1 MVISFRFVAFSA
13 LAFPLVIAFSS
24 EPTYGAPAAK
34 SSEETDTAKLA
45 KASGLKP
52 LTKDEQDSPVE
63 AGRSLVSRGNY
74 ARALFVLQS
83 NIDGWVNRSAKNP
96 MTINVGDWHADPTGQ
111 NLALREL
118 STEQLLRIHFTDVYN
133 LRGIVYTCTKQL
145 PEAAESFR
153 KAIECNPFN
162 GTALGNLSS
171 TYFRQGRLDDAI
183 ATAKKALRISDRF
196 IDCHSSLATIYRAK
210 NQFDQERQELE
221 AVNRCRQLR
230 AKDNLNLSNLSRS
243 KYMYDLISQKPQSA
257 KKQIAMGVIHKQFN
271 NFAESEKCHLA
282 AVKLDGKLV
291 EAHWS
296 YGLLLMAEHK
306 YADAVREFTQAVSL
320 DSTYAM
326 PYFHRAESNRLLRK
340 YTEAIADYSKF
351 LQMGP
356 KSPGLE
362 LDAYLG
368 RANSH
373 GRLKEYADGIK
384 DFNKALAFKLA
395 PALRAGILSGRGTF
409 YEGLGN
415 KTQALKDYEAA
426 MELAPNNKEISG
438 KHGKIMLAQG
448 EYEQATVDLSNSSK
462 TEVAEVSKEPPSAAD
477 LKAQIAHYDKL
488 IKMFPRT
495 AVDSLYNRGLLYLT
509 MADAVRAAADMQAVV
524 AAAKESND
532 TADYAVCYGSIAL
545 RMQNKIAEADKLLL
559 AYGAKPRRVAAP
571 PVVEYFLNRPAAL
584 IMKKLLVGDN
594 KQKTR
599 VLTLVGLDCYS
610 RNDKNGARKYL
621 SLVRNAGDPSM
632 DEYAMALSYL
642 KRLGQN

>member
-1 MVISFRFVAFSA
+1 MVVSFRFAAFSA

-24 EPTYGAPAAK
+24 EPAYGAPATK

-63 AGRSLVSRGNY
+63 AGRSLISRGNY

-210 NQFDQERQELE
+210 NQFDLERQELE

-356 KSPGLE
+356 KSSGLE

-532 TADYAVCYGSIAL
+532 TADYAACYGSIAL